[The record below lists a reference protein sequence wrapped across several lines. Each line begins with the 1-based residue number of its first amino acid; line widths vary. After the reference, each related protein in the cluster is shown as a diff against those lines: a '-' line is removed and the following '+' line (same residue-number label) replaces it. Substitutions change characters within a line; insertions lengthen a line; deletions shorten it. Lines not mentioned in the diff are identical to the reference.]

1 MGCAYVGGHPRPG
14 ALVEGLAGGGDGAV
28 DVLAVALGDARDDL
42 AGAGVQRRERLP
54 W

>member
-1 MGCAYVGGHPRPG
+1 MAYVGGHPRPR
-14 ALVEGLAGGGDGAV
+14 AHVEGSAGGGDGAV

-42 AGAGVQRRERLP
+42 AGAGVDGRERLP